1 VTTHELPGQA
11 AGVDLAPLRQ
21 WLAVH
26 VPDFVP
32 TAANQIAGGHSNI
45 TVRLSD
51 DDGNDLVLRR
61 PPLHSVLATAHDMG
75 REYRLI
81 SAFVPTPLPVPRTV
95 AYCPDDDVIGAP
107 FYVMEYVRGLV
118 LHDHEAARQLA
129 EPDRRTAALS
139 FIDALVE
146 LHAADVDE
154 IGLGDLA
161 RREAYI
167 ARQLKRWHSQ
177 YEQSRT
183 SDDAT
188 VDRAHELLAARI
200 PEQREATVVHGDF
213 RLGNCIVAEDGPV
226 RAVLDWEICTLG
238 DPLADIGYVMATWP
252 QNEVEAAPFPDAP
265 SLVDGFPKRDL
276 LLARYADRS
285 GRDVSSVAFYVAFS
299 YFRLAC
305 IIQGVYSRAL
315 GGAQG
320 DTDDDVD
327 AFRVRAESS
336 ARLAEELAA
345 AL

>member
-1 VTTHELPGQA
+1 VTQELPGEA
-11 AGVDLAPLRQ
+11 AGVDLPPLRA
-21 WLAVH
+21 WFATH

-32 TAANQIAGGHSNI
+32 ETASQIAGGHSNI
-45 TVRLSD
+45 TVRLSSP
-51 DDGNDLVLRR
+51 DGRDLVLRR

-81 SAFVPTPLPVPRTV
+81 SAFGPTPLPVPRTL

-107 FYVMEYVRGLV
+107 FFVMEYVHGLV
-118 LHDHEAARQLA
+118 LHDHEVAHQLA
-129 EPDRRTAALS
+129 EPDREKAALS
-139 FIDALVE
+139 FVDALAE

-161 RREAYI
+161 RRDEYI
-167 ARQLKRWHSQ
+167 ARQLKRWHAQ
-177 YEQSRT
+177 YEHSRT
-183 SDDAT
+183 SDDTT

-200 PEQREATVVHGDF
+200 PTQLESTVVHGDF
-213 RLGNCIVAEDGPV
+213 RLGNCIVDEHGAV
-226 RAVLDWEICTLG
+226 LAVLDWEICTLG
-238 DPLADIGYVMATWP
+238 DPLADVGYVMATWP
-252 QNEVEAAPFPDAP
+252 ENEVEAAPFPDAP
-265 SLVDGFPKRDL
+265 SLVAGFPKRDVL
-276 LLARYADRS
+276 LTRYAERS

-320 DTDDDVD
+320 DTDDDVEQ
-327 AFRVRAESS
+327 FRIRSESS
-336 ARLAEELAA
+336 ARLAEELAT